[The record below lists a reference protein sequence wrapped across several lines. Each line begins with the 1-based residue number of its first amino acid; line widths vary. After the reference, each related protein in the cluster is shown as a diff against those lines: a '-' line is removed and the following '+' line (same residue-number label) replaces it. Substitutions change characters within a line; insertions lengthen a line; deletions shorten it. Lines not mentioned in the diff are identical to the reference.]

1 MKNPTFKGFTKT
13 HDRGGEWQKRGV
25 RQFANL
31 SRELARKRV
40 VVILKGVVDTPMH
53 TMMMLDLIAFLNFS
67 LTLFKGSVKI

>member
-1 MKNPTFKGFTKT
+1 MKNPTFKGFTKN
-13 HDRGGEWQKRGV
+13 HYRGGDWQKRGV

-53 TMMMLDLIAFLNFS
+53 TMMM
-67 LTLFKGSVKI
+67 